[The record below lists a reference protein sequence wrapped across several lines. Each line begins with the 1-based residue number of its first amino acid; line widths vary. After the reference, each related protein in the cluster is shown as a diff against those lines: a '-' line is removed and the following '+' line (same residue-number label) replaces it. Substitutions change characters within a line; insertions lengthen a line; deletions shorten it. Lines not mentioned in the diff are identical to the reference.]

1 MQVNITYADKDAE
14 KQMLIATTGVEE
26 LEPKKL
32 LTAKQLISAQKL
44 IRSIPVG
51 EQVIEAILTLVTN
64 ARPET
69 SKLKTIKNSLAW
81 GPGPRSSQAMMIA
94 CRSRAVLQGRLSPS
108 IDDVKAL
115 AEPILKH
122 RMNLNYSAR
131 ADGNSL
137 NKIIDELTRNLK

>member
-1 MQVNITYADKDAE
+1 MC
-14 KQMLIATTGVEE
+14 
-26 LEPKKL
+26 
-32 LTAKQLISAQKL
+32 
-44 IRSIPVG
+44 IRD
-51 EQVIEAILTLVTN
+51 
-64 ARPET
+64 RPET

>member
-1 MQVNITYADKDAE
+1 MRVD
-14 KQMLIATTGVEE
+14 
-26 LEPKKL
+26 P
-32 LTAKQLISAQKL
+32 
-44 IRSIPVG
+44 
-51 EQVIEAILTLVTN
+51 
-64 ARPET
+64 

-94 CRSRAVLQGRLSPS
+94 CRSRAVLHGRLSPS
-108 IDDVKAL
+108 VDDVIAL

-137 NKIIDELTRNLK
+137 NKIIDELTKLIK